1 MTVASDPSRP
11 AAASEAGRSI
21 AQASTA
27 AADPAAIA
35 AKVRAAS
42 TSFYWAMRLLPRE
55 RREAIFAVYAFCR
68 AVDDIADDEPSKEK
82 RDAGLAEWRREIDA
96 LYANDPRHPITRAL
110 LTGRKA
116 FGLRRADFLAVIDGM
131 EMDADGPIVAPDL
144 KTLDL
149 YCDRVA
155 SAVGRL
161 CVCIFG
167 DSSPHGMAVAE
178 HLGRAL
184 QLTNI
189 ARDVDEDAAIGRVY
203 LPRELLEKY
212 GIPPT
217 PPAEIMRHPAYPKL
231 WREFAGMAA
240 QQFEK
245 AQEAL
250 SICSRSTMRPA
261 RIMMEVYRL
270 NLKRLMALPDAAIAD
285 PAFSKR
291 LVGKREMLAVALR
304 NFF

>member
-1 MTVASDPSRP
+1 
-11 AAASEAGRSI
+11 
-21 AQASTA
+21 
-27 AADPAAIA
+27 
-35 AKVRAAS
+35 
-42 TSFYWAMRLLPRE
+42 
-55 RREAIFAVYAFCR
+55 
-68 AVDDIADDEPSKEK
+68 
-82 RDAGLAEWRREIDA
+82 
-96 LYANDPRHPITRAL
+96 
-110 LTGRKA
+110 
-116 FGLRRADFLAVIDGM
+116 M
-131 EMDADGPIVAPDL
+131 EMDANGPIVAPDL
-144 KTLDL
+144 ATLDL

-167 DSSPHGMAVAE
+167 DASPQGMAVAE

-189 ARDVDEDAAIGRVY
+189 ARDVDEDAANGRVY
-203 LPRELLEKY
+203 LPRELLDRH
-212 GIPPT
+212 GVPARPPSG
-217 PPAEIMRHPAYPKL
+217 IMRHPAYPKL
-231 WREFAGMAA
+231 WREFAALAQDRFTRADAA
-240 QQFEK
+240 L
-245 AQEAL
+245 AR
-250 SICSRSTMRPA
+250 CSRPVMRPA